1 MHDLVVRNGRV
12 VDGTGAPAR
21 VADVAVDGE
30 RIVVVGVVPDAGRNE
45 IDATGQVVTPGFVD
59 IHTHYDGQ
67 VVWDPA
73 ISPSSWHGVTTILMG
88 NCGVGFAPVRPDR
101 HEFLI
106 SVMEGVEDIPG
117 AALAEGVTFDWES
130 FPEYLDVIEAIPH
143 AIDVGAQ
150 MPHSALRVFVM
161 GDRGRDHEEVA
172 TAEEIAEMRRLTAEA
187 LRAGAL
193 GFTTS
198 RTINHR
204 DRDGHQIPT
213 LTNAPAEL
221 WGISQ
226 ALRDAGFGHLEIV
239 SDFGDLDKEFEIFEG
254 LTEAGDAPLSILLV
268 QNDLAPERWR
278 QVLGR
283 IQAARANGR
292 NLTAQVAIRPV
303 CLLLGLQSSMHPF
316 ITCPTYRRELA
327 DLPLDARVARMR
339 EPGVRTALL
348 DEHKN
353 RTRGMS
359 GIVAQSFHKMFPL
372 GDPPDYEPAPEDSI
386 EARAAAAGVSPAE
399 MVYDILLERDGREL
413 LLFPLANFTEG
424 NLDVVREMNLAPGT
438 LPGLSDGGAH
448 CGVICDA
455 SYPTYMLTHWVR
467 DRQRGGRL
475 PLEYVVQRQCRDTAR
490 HVGLHDRG
498 TIEAGMLADLNVI
511 YHDRL
516 TLRAPEIVFDLPAG
530 GRRLVQRADGYTS
543 TIKSGE
549 VIYRNG
555 EPTGALPGRLI
566 RGPQRP

>member
-21 VADVAVDGE
+21 VADVAVDGD
-30 RIVVVGVVPDAGRNE
+30 RISAVGEVTAAGCTE
-45 IDATGQVVTPGFVD
+45 IDAEGQLVTPGFVD

-73 ISPSSWHGVTTILMG
+73 ISPSSWHGVTTIVMG
-88 NCGVGFAPVRPDR
+88 NCGVGFAPVRRDR

-117 AALAEGVTFDWES
+117 TALAEGVSFDWES
-130 FPEYLDVIEAIPH
+130 FPEYLDAVEAFPH
-143 AIDVGAQ
+143 AIDIGAQ
-150 MPHSALRVFVM
+150 MPHSALRTYVM
-161 GDRGRDHEEVA
+161 GDRGRDHEEAA
-172 TAEEIAEMRRLTAEA
+172 TDEEIAEMRRLTAEA

-204 DRDGHQIPT
+204 DRDGNQIPT

-226 ALRDAGFGHLEIV
+226 ALREAGFGHLEIV

-254 LTEAGDAPLSILLV
+254 LTDAGSAPLSILLV
-268 QNDLAPERWR
+268 QNDLNPDRWR
-278 QVLGR
+278 EVLGR
-283 IQAARANGR
+283 IQAARAAGKD
-292 NLTAQVAIRPV
+292 LTAQVAIRPV

-316 ITCPTYRRELA
+316 ITCPTYRKELGHL
-327 DLPLDARVARMR
+327 DLDARVARMR
-339 EPGVRTALL
+339 EPAIRAALL

-353 RTRGMS
+353 RTKGMS

-372 GDPPDYEPAPEDSI
+372 GDPPDYEPRPEHSI
-386 EARAAAAGVSPAE
+386 EARAAAAGVAPAE
-399 MVYDILLERDGREL
+399 LVYDQLLERDGREL
-413 LLFPLANFTEG
+413 LLFPLANFTDG
-424 NLDVVREMNLAPGT
+424 NLDVVREMNLAEGT
-438 LPGLSDGGAH
+438 VPGLSDGGAH

-467 DRQRGGRL
+467 DRETGERL
-475 PLEYVVQRQCRDTAR
+475 PLEYVVQRQARDTAR
-490 HVGLHDRG
+490 HVGLDDRG
-498 TIEAGMLADLNVI
+498 TIEVGMLADLNVI
-511 YHDRL
+511 DHEHL
-516 TLRAPEIVFDLPAG
+516 TLRPPEIVHDLPAG
-530 GRRLVQRADGYTS
+530 GKRLVQKAEGYTA
-543 TIKSGE
+543 TIKRGQ
-549 VIYRNG
+549 VIYRDG
-555 EPTGALPGRLI
+555 EPTGALPGQLI
-566 RGPQRP
+566 RGPQPA

>member
-12 VDGTGAPAR
+12 VDGTGAPSR
-21 VADVAVDGE
+21 VADVAVDGD
-30 RIVVVGVVPDAGRNE
+30 RITAVGEVTATGRTE
-45 IDATGQVVTPGFVD
+45 IDAAGQLVTPGFVD

-73 ISPSSWHGVTTILMG
+73 ISPSSWHGVTTIVMG

-117 AALAEGVTFDWES
+117 AALAEGVSFDWES
-130 FPEYLDVIEAIPH
+130 FPEYLDAVEAIPH
-143 AIDVGAQ
+143 AIDIGAQ
-150 MPHSALRVFVM
+150 MPHSALRTYVM
-161 GDRGRDHEEVA
+161 GDRGRDHEEAA
-172 TAEEIAEMRRLTAEA
+172 TDEEIAEMRRLTAEA

-204 DRDGHQIPT
+204 DREGNQIPT

-221 WGISQ
+221 WGISA
-226 ALRDAGFGHLEIV
+226 ALREAGFGHLEIV

-254 LTEAGDAPLSILLV
+254 LTDSGQAPLSILLV
-268 QNDLAPERWR
+268 QNDLNPERWR
-278 QVLGR
+278 EVLGR
-283 IQAARANGR
+283 IQAARAMGHD
-292 NLTAQVAIRPV
+292 LTAQVAIRPV

-316 ITCPTYRRELA
+316 ITCPTYRKELA
-327 DLPLDARVARMR
+327 HLDLDERVAKMR
-339 EPGVRTALL
+339 EPEVRAALL

-353 RTRGMS
+353 RTKGMS

-372 GDPPDYEPAPEDSI
+372 GDPPDYEPRPEHSI

-399 MVYDILLERDGREL
+399 LVYDQLLARDGREL
-413 LLFPLANFTEG
+413 LLFPLANFTDG
-424 NLDVVREMNLAPGT
+424 NLEVVREMNLAEGT
-438 LPGLSDGGAH
+438 VPGLSDGGAH

-467 DRQRGGRL
+467 HRPG
-475 PLEYVVQRQCRDTAR
+475 
-490 HVGLHDRG
+490 
-498 TIEAGMLADLNVI
+498 
-511 YHDRL
+511 
-516 TLRAPEIVFDLPAG
+516 RAP
-530 GRRLVQRADGYTS
+530 
-543 TIKSGE
+543 SG
-549 VIYRNG
+549 
-555 EPTGALPGRLI
+555 
-566 RGPQRP
+566 